1 MNTIFDILLQLPL
14 FQGLAVEDFTRIL
27 EKVKLH
33 FAKQKTGETLVQ
45 EGTPCDRLIFILN
58 GNIAATTKSV
68 QEHYSLT
75 EYFEAPHLIEPQSL
89 FGLYTTYSARYT
101 ATTPINSISIN
112 KEAVINDLLKYE
124 IFRLNYLNIVSS
136 QLQLLNKSTWGY
148 TPDNV
153 EARISNFIRTHLKR
167 LQGSKSLKIKMEDL
181 ATIVNDTRNGVSK
194 ALNNMQD
201 KGLLELHR
209 GEIVIP
215 AAEKLFA

>member
-1 MNTIFDILLQLPL
+1 MTTIFDTLLQLPL
-14 FQGLAVEDFTRIL
+14 FQGLAMEDFTSIL

-33 FAKQKTGETLVQ
+33 FAKQKAGEILAQ
-45 EGTPCDRLIFILN
+45 ESMPCDKLIFILN
-58 GNIAATTKSV
+58 GSVAMTTTSTDRL
-68 QEHYSLT
+68 YSLT
-75 EYFEAPHLIEPQSL
+75 EYFEAPYLIEPQSL
-89 FGLYTTYSARYT
+89 FGLYTTYSAKYT
-101 ATTPINSISIN
+101 ATTPVNSISID
-112 KEAVINDLLKYE
+112 KTSILNDLLKYD

-136 QLQLLNKSTWGY
+136 QLQLLNRSTWGN

-153 EARISNFIRTHLKR
+153 ETRISYFIRTHLKR

-194 ALNNMQD
+194 ALNSMQD

-215 AAEKLFA
+215 AAEKLFT

>member
-75 EYFEAPHLIEPQSL
+75 EYFEAPYLIEPQSL

>member
-14 FQGLAVEDFTRIL
+14 FQGLVVEDFTRIL

-75 EYFEAPHLIEPQSL
+75 EYFEAPYLIEPQSL

-148 TPDNV
+148 TPDNI

>member
-75 EYFEAPHLIEPQSL
+75 EYFEAPYLIEPQSL

-148 TPDNV
+148 TPDNI

>member
-1 MNTIFDILLQLPL
+1 MNTIFDTLLQLPL

-33 FAKQKTGETLVQ
+33 FTKQKTGETLAQ
-45 EGTPCDRLIFILN
+45 EGTPCDKLIFILN
-58 GNIAATTKSV
+58 GNIAATTTSA
-68 QEHYSLT
+68 QGHYSLT
-75 EYFEAPHLIEPQSL
+75 EYFEAPYLIEPQSL
-89 FGLYTTYSARYT
+89 FGLYTTYSAKYT
-101 ATTPINSISIN
+101 ATAPINSISIN

-136 QLQLLNKSTWGY
+136 KLQLLNRSTWGN

-153 EARISNFIRTHLKR
+153 ETRISYFIRTHLKR

-194 ALNNMQD
+194 ALNSMQD

-215 AAEKLFA
+215 AAEKLFT

>member
-75 EYFEAPHLIEPQSL
+75 EYFEAPYLIEPQSL

-209 GEIVIP
+209 GGIVIP

>member
-14 FQGLAVEDFTRIL
+14 FQGFAVEDFTRIL

-75 EYFEAPHLIEPQSL
+75 EYFEAPYLIEPQSL

-148 TPDNV
+148 TPDNI

>member
-1 MNTIFDILLQLPL
+1 MNTIFDTLLQLPL

-33 FAKQKTGETLVQ
+33 FTKQKTGETLAQ
-45 EGTPCDRLIFILN
+45 EGTPCDKLIFILN
-58 GNIAATTKSV
+58 GNIAATTTSA
-68 QEHYSLT
+68 QGHYSLT
-75 EYFEAPHLIEPQSL
+75 EYFEAPYLIEPQSL
-89 FGLYTTYSARYT
+89 FGLYTTYSAKYT
-101 ATTPINSISIN
+101 ATAPINSISIN

-136 QLQLLNKSTWGY
+136 QLQLLNRSTWGN
-148 TPDNV
+148 TTDNV
-153 EARISNFIRTHLKR
+153 ETRISYFIRTHLKR

-194 ALNNMQD
+194 ALNSMQD

-215 AAEKLFA
+215 AAEKLFT

>member
-75 EYFEAPHLIEPQSL
+75 EYFEAPYLIEPQSL
-89 FGLYTTYSARYT
+89 FGLYTIYSARYT

>member
-14 FQGLAVEDFTRIL
+14 FQGLVVEDFTRIL

-75 EYFEAPHLIEPQSL
+75 EYFEAPYLIEPQSL

>member
-1 MNTIFDILLQLPL
+1 MNTIFDTLLQLPL

-33 FAKQKTGETLVQ
+33 FAKQKTGETLAQ
-45 EGTPCDRLIFILN
+45 ESTPCDKLIFILN
-58 GNIAATTKSV
+58 GNIAATTTSA
-68 QEHYSLT
+68 QGHYSLT
-75 EYFEAPHLIEPQSL
+75 EYFEAPYLIEPQSL
-89 FGLYTTYSARYT
+89 FGLYTTYSAKYT
-101 ATTPINSISIN
+101 ATAPINSISIN

-136 QLQLLNKSTWGY
+136 QLQLLNRSTWGH

-153 EARISNFIRTHLKR
+153 ETRISYFIRTHLKR

-194 ALNNMQD
+194 ALNSMQD

-215 AAEKLFA
+215 AAEKLFT

>member
-1 MNTIFDILLQLPL
+1 MNTIFDTLLQLPL

-33 FAKQKTGETLVQ
+33 FTKQKTGETLAQ
-45 EGTPCDRLIFILN
+45 E
-58 GNIAATTKSV
+58 ATTTSA
-68 QEHYSLT
+68 QGHYSLT
-75 EYFEAPHLIEPQSL
+75 EYFEAPYLIEPQSL
-89 FGLYTTYSARYT
+89 FGLYTTYSAKYT
-101 ATTPINSISIN
+101 ATAPINSISIN

-136 QLQLLNKSTWGY
+136 QLQLLNRSTWGN

-153 EARISNFIRTHLKR
+153 ETRISYFIRTHLKR

-194 ALNNMQD
+194 ALNSMQD

-215 AAEKLFA
+215 AAEKLFT

>member
-1 MNTIFDILLQLPL
+1 MNTIFDTLLQLPL

-33 FAKQKTGETLVQ
+33 FAKQKTGETLAQ
-45 EGTPCDRLIFILN
+45 EGTPCDKLIFILN
-58 GNIAATTKSV
+58 GNIAATTTSA
-68 QEHYSLT
+68 QGHYSLT
-75 EYFEAPHLIEPQSL
+75 EYFEAPYLIEPQSL
-89 FGLYTTYSARYT
+89 FGLYTTYSAKYT
-101 ATTPINSISIN
+101 ATAPINSISIN

-136 QLQLLNKSTWGY
+136 QLQLLNRSTWGN

-153 EARISNFIRTHLKR
+153 ETRIRYFIRTHLKR

-194 ALNNMQD
+194 ALNSMQD

-215 AAEKLFA
+215 AAEKLFT

>member
-45 EGTPCDRLIFILN
+45 EGTPCDRLIFILK
-58 GNIAATTKSV
+58 GNIATTTKSV

-75 EYFEAPHLIEPQSL
+75 EYFEAPYLIEPQSL

>member
-1 MNTIFDILLQLPL
+1 MNTIFDTLLQLPL

-33 FAKQKTGETLVQ
+33 FAKQKTGEMLAQ
-45 EGTPCDRLIFILN
+45 EGTPCNRLIFILN
-58 GNIAATTKSV
+58 GNIAATTTSA
-68 QEHYSLT
+68 QGHYSLT
-75 EYFEAPHLIEPQSL
+75 EYFEAPYLIEPQSL
-89 FGLYTTYSARYT
+89 FGLYTTYSAKYT

-136 QLQLLNKSTWGY
+136 QLQLLNRSTWGK

-194 ALNNMQD
+194 ALNSMQD

-215 AAEKLFA
+215 AAEKLFT

>member
-45 EGTPCDRLIFILN
+45 ESTPCDRLIFILN

-75 EYFEAPHLIEPQSL
+75 EYFEAPYLIEPQSL

-148 TPDNV
+148 TPDNI